1 MISLPNPSGCLLVG
15 RRRKTRSSTQRR
27 IAMTLAYT
35 TLAVALA
42 SAAFSASAQHAVTIT
57 VVGTDNAQITFRN
70 EGPATLVAAEFFLGV
85 PNRGRAI
92 FSNVGSPTGTPD
104 FAFGDD
110 VHYSVTTFDFG
121 ALQQGSSITETVN
134 FDQYNAAGEGSPFS
148 LDATGTFAYSASR
161 LTLIWADGFERVVPA
176 SRAPIDAVF
185 SFNDVPPAPPVAEP
199 GTAALTLAG
208 LGALAAVLRK
218 KGGAA

>member
-1 MISLPNPSGCLLVG
+1 
-15 RRRKTRSSTQRR
+15 
-27 IAMTLAYT
+27 MTLAYT
-35 TLAVALA
+35 TLAAVLA
-42 SAAFSASAQHAVTIT
+42 ATAFSASAQHAATIA
-57 VVGTDNAQITFRN
+57 VVGTDNARVTFRN
-70 EGPATLVAAEFFLGV
+70 DGPTALVAAEFFLGT
-85 PNRGRAI
+85 PTRGRAI

-104 FAFGDD
+104 FAFGDG

-121 ALQQGSSITETVN
+121 ALQQGASITETVN

-148 LDATGTFAYSASR
+148 SDATGTFAYMASR
-161 LTLIWADGFERVVPA
+161 MTLVWADGFEKIVPT

-185 SFNDVPPAPPVAEP
+185 SFTDIPPVPPVSEP

-208 LGALAAVLRK
+208 LGALAVALRK